1 MHAVAFQSWIHGSR
15 CCYSG
20 TGVLRRHAD
29 LFCAPSY
36 VLYAATIGGGN
47 GGELGR
53 LWAFIIYS
61 PLIGLFLVLS
71 VSAGLVASHV
81 VYRRSAHSSGA

>member
-1 MHAVAFQSWIHGSR
+1 MPAPFRAEYMVRA
-15 CCYSG
+15 
-20 TGVLRRHAD
+20 GVTAGLVFLGVTLI

-47 GGELGR
+47 GAELGR

-61 PLIGLFLVLS
+61 PLIGLFLVLG
-71 VSAGLVASHV
+71 VSAGLVASHIA
-81 VYRRSAHSSGA
+81 YRRLAHPSGA